1 MGLPSGYSAGY
12 SYEYFGGNATYMI
25 IPEVAI
31 NLGCVLPY
39 HGSYF
44 AAASLAEPMCC
55 IIGAY
60 NANYHTTQ
68 YVYEHRMGVK
78 PGGKI
83 ALLACAGPMG
93 IGAIDYAINGGI
105 QPSRVV
111 VVDIDEARLAQAE
124 NSCRLSWRHKR
135 VLSLSMSIPLYWR
148 TRPLRYAH

>member
-1 MGLPSGYSAGY
+1 MNVLGLLSKWVKISLANIKRPAFCIATGDGVTGGYSAGY

-25 IPEVAI
+25 IPEIAI

-60 NANYHTTQ
+60 HANYHTTQ

-78 PGGKI
+78 P
-83 ALLACAGPMG
+83 A
-93 IGAIDYAINGGI
+93 AIL
-105 QPSRVV
+105 R
-111 VVDIDEARLAQAE
+111 
-124 NSCRLSWRHKR
+124 
-135 VLSLSMSIPLYWR
+135 YWR
-148 TRPLRYAH
+148 VQARWELALSITLLTAAYNRRGWW

>member
-1 MGLPSGYSAGY
+1 
-12 SYEYFGGNATYMI
+12 MI
-25 IPEVAI
+25 IPEIAI

-60 NANYHTTQ
+60 HANYHTTQ

-78 PGGKI
+78 PGGNI

-111 VVDIDEARLAQAE
+111 VVDIDDKRLAQVQKLLPVDLAARVVGRYQAE
-124 NSCRLSWRHKR
+124 AGHDSPLESKYCATGE
-135 VLSLSMSIPLYWR
+135 SLKE
-148 TRPLRYAH
+148 